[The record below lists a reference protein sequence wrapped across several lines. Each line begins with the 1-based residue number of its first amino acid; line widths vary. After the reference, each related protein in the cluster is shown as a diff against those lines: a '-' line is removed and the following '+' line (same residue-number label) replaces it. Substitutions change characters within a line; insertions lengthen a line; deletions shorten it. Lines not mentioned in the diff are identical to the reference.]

1 VSAVLEAEGLAIAGR
16 LRPTALAVAAPQ
28 LVCLVGPNGSGKTSL
43 LHAIAGIG
51 GAAGEVRIGGRDARA
66 AGVDERRRLVAF
78 LPATREI
85 AWPLSA
91 RDVVALGLPSAA
103 GVEAAAAA
111 LAELDL
117 GAFAQRR
124 VDRLSTGERSRIL
137 LARALAAR
145 PRLLL
150 LDEPVANLDP
160 LWALRLM
167 DHLAML
173 VRERGQAAIL
183 ALHDLDLAARYADRL
198 IVMHEG
204 GIAADGPPRALLEG
218 PVISTVFGIERGD
231 EGWRPLSPRADPK
244 SSP

>member
-1 VSAVLEAEGLAIAGR
+1 VSPIVEAEGLAIAGR
-16 LRPTALAVAAPQ
+16 LRPTSLAVAAPQ

-51 GAAGEVRIGGRDARA
+51 GAVGAVRIGGRDARA
-66 AGVDERRRLVAF
+66 AGADERRRLLAF

-85 AWPLSA
+85 AWPLAA
-91 RDVVALGLPSAA
+91 RDVVALGLPSGA
-103 GVEAAAAA
+103 GVEAAEAA
-111 LAELDL
+111 LAELEL
-117 GAFAQRR
+117 GAFAERR
-124 VDRLSTGERSRIL
+124 VDRLSTGERSRVL
-137 LARALAAR
+137 LARVLAAR

-183 ALHDLDLAARYADRL
+183 ALHDLDIAARYADRL
-198 IVMHEG
+198 IVMNEG
-204 GIAADGPPRALLEG
+204 GIAAEGPPRALLEG
-218 PVISTVFGIERGD
+218 PMIGAVFGIERGA
-231 EGWRPLSPRADPK
+231 EGWRPLSPREHPR